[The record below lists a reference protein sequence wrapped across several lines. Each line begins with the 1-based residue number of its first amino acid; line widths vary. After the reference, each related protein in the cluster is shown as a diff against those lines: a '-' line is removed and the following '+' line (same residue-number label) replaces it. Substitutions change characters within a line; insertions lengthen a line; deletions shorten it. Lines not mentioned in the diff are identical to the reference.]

1 MCLTLA
7 ILCGFVLDLLL
18 GDPVIPHVPHPVV
31 VMGRI
36 ITRLENRLRRVF
48 PATSKGELAAGRVL
62 AAALCL
68 GTLAVTGLVCWG
80 GAALHPAIGFLF
92 QTLWCWQALA
102 VKDLAS
108 ESRNVYEVL
117 ALGDLPA
124 AREAVGRIVG
134 RDTQTLTG
142 GGIIQ
147 ATVETVAEN
156 FSDGVAS
163 PLLYMLL
170 GGAPLAM
177 TYKAVNTMDSMVGY
191 KTDRYLYFGRA
202 AARLDD
208 AANFLPSRI
217 AALVWIAASGIA
229 GQDMGRAFRIWRRDR
244 RRHASP
250 NSAQCEAACAGA
262 LGVQLAGPASYF
274 GKVCEKPGIGDCL
287 RPVEPKDI
295 LRANRML
302 YAAGILAL
310 AAGLALRILAGV
322 VLWS

>member
-31 VMGRI
+31 VMGRVI
-36 ITRLENRLRRVF
+36 ARLEDRLRRVF

-62 AAALCL
+62 AAALPL

-80 GAALHPAIGFLF
+80 GAALHPAIGFVF
-92 QTLWCWQALA
+92 ETLWCWQALA
-102 VKDLAS
+102 VKGLAA
-108 ESRNVYEVL
+108 ESRNVHNVL
-117 ALGDLPA
+117 ATGDLPA

-142 GGIIQ
+142 EGVIK

-156 FSDGVAS
+156 FSDGVFS
-163 PLLYMLL
+163 PLFYMLL

-191 KTDRYLYFGRA
+191 KNDRYLYFGRA

-208 AANFLPSRI
+208 AANFLPARI
-217 AALVWIAASGIA
+217 AALVWIVASGLA
-229 GQDMGRAFRIWRRDR
+229 GQDMGRAWRVWRRDR

-274 GKVCEKPGIGDCL
+274 GKVYEKPTIGDDL

-295 LRANRML
+295 LRANRVL

-310 AAGLALRILAGV
+310 AVGLVLRILMGM
-322 VLWS
+322 VLWN